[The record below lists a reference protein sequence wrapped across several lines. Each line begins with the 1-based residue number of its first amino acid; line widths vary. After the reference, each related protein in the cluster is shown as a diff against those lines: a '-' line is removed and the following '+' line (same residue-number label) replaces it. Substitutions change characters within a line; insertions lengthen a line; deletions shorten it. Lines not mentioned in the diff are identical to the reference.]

1 MKLRLNSILRIIGII
16 ILVFCLNFGNSALAQ
31 QNKEPIQNRFIF
43 GGGLGL
49 QFGTITLIDI
59 SPMVGYKIT
68 ERFIAGLGFTYQYY
82 KNSSGIPVYPVY
94 ETNIYGGSV
103 FARYYVFRDFFAHA
117 EYQLLNYEPYYVNP
131 VDKKRVTVPAY
142 LIGGG
147 YRQWLGPNVSVNI
160 LILFNLNE
168 TIDSPYRNPI
178 FRVGIGVGI

>member
-1 MKLRLNSILRIIGII
+1 MKSRLNSILRIIGII
-16 ILVFCLNFGNSALAQ
+16 ILVFCLNLGNSAFAQ
-31 QNKEPIQNRFIF
+31 QNKEPVQNRFVF

-68 ERFIAGLGFTYQYY
+68 ENFIAGLGFTYQYY
-82 KNSSGIPVYPVY
+82 RDTRWVPVY

-117 EYQLLNYEPYYVNP
+117 EYQLLNYEVYHWPSG
-131 VDKKRVTVPAY
+131 DKERVTVPAY

-168 TIDSPYRNPI
+168 TIDSPYTNPI